1 MSFVPKVNN
10 NQRIR
15 TKKKMQM
22 SQPYLSENGLFK
34 LDALVPELT
43 ARAPEI
49 THLNNSISQ
58 WRNRW
63 WGYRRDGPGQLAL
76 TASLIH
82 ACTQG
87 TMGHGT
93 NFGLS
98 I

>member
-22 SQPYLSENGLFK
+22 SQPYLSENGVFK
-34 LDALVPELT
+34 LDAPVPELT

-58 WRNRW
+58 
-63 WGYRRDGPGQLAL
+63 
-76 TASLIH
+76 
-82 ACTQG
+82 
-87 TMGHGT
+87 
-93 NFGLS
+93 
-98 I
+98 